1 MSVAVG
7 EVLPVRVEGIPRE
20 LRARPQWVLWRLEE
34 RDGKPTKV
42 PYSPRTGAR
51 AKSTDLMT
59 WGTFEEAFEAYEAGD
74 CVGVGFVFCSADP
87 FTGVDLD
94 DCRNP
99 ETGELE
105 PWAAKIVTA
114 LDSYTELSP
123 SGTGVHIICKA
134 RIPRGG
140 RRGRVEMYAQDRF
153 FTITGHT
160 IDVIAEAE
168 AR

>member
-1 MSVAVG
+1 MSAAVG
-7 EVLPVRVEGIPRE
+7 QALPVRADGISRE

-42 PYSPRTGAR
+42 PYSPHGGR
-51 AKSTDLMT
+51 ASSADLMT

-74 CVGVGFVFCSADP
+74 YAGVGFVFCSADP

-94 DCRNP
+94 DCRDP

-105 PWAAKIVTA
+105 PWAAEIVTA
-114 LDSYTELSP
+114 LNSYTELSP

-160 IDVIAEAE
+160 INVIAEVE